1 MFPLHLH
8 KLACQTE
15 KGRKRQNEQKGKY
28 TKQWAK
34 YYPNDEKLAVL
45 VKG

>member
-15 KGRKRQNEQKGKY
+15 KGRKRQKEQREKY
-28 TKQWAK
+28 AKQQAGE
-34 YYPNDEKLAVL
+34 P
-45 VKG
+45 